1 MKHQGIINHCTLNT
15 GIHTSTV
22 AYAARLDADI
32 GDEKHQ
38 TYRISQSDVSKHT
51 NNISTAEELPYY
63 LLKLIQIW
71 SKHQVISDLS
81 KKVPPTKPVYSE
93 SFTTS
98 YTPKTQSNIFKMLKS
113 KVSIVQIVAT
123 FPPNAWSCN
132 RAVTPC
138 RYSHSGWN
146 EIGCCFNT
154 ALEREK

>member
-63 LLKLIQIW
+63 LLKLIQI
-71 SKHQVISDLS
+71 
-81 KKVPPTKPVYSE
+81 
-93 SFTTS
+93 
-98 YTPKTQSNIFKMLKS
+98 
-113 KVSIVQIVAT
+113 
-123 FPPNAWSCN
+123 
-132 RAVTPC
+132 
-138 RYSHSGWN
+138 
-146 EIGCCFNT
+146 
-154 ALEREK
+154 